1 MARCED
7 EALYG
12 GAAGGGKSDA
22 LVIEALRQVDVPN
35 YRALIL
41 RKTFPQLRERLKKLG
56 RLFRA
61 MLALYLDDLLMLAG
75 CACFV
80 SGAAIKWGAAEALG
94 VCGVCLT
101 VYAVI
106 VARGGIGRR

>member
-1 MARCED
+1 MSISESI
-7 EALYG
+7 
-12 GAAGGGKSDA
+12 KTTP
-22 LVIEALRQVDVPN
+22 VPTTRQES
-35 YRALIL
+35 A
-41 RKTFPQLRERLKKLG
+41 FPQLRERLKKLS
-56 RLFRA
+56 RLFRD

>member
-1 MARCED
+1 MSISESI
-7 EALYG
+7 
-12 GAAGGGKSDA
+12 KTTP
-22 LVIEALRQVDVPN
+22 VPTTRQES
-35 YRALIL
+35 A
-41 RKTFPQLRERLKKLG
+41 FPQLQERLKKLS
-56 RLFRA
+56 RILRT

>member
-1 MARCED
+1 MSISESI
-7 EALYG
+7 
-12 GAAGGGKSDA
+12 KTTP
-22 LVIEALRQVDVPN
+22 VPTTGQES
-35 YRALIL
+35 A
-41 RKTFPQLRERLKKLG
+41 FPQLRERLKKLS

-106 VARGGIGRR
+106 VARGRIGRR

>member
-1 MARCED
+1 MSISESIKTTPVPTTD
-7 EALYG
+7 KESGFAL
-12 GAAGGGKSDA
+12 
-22 LVIEALRQVDVPN
+22 
-35 YRALIL
+35 
-41 RKTFPQLRERLKKLG
+41 LRERLKKLS
-56 RLFRA
+56 RLLRT